1 MKNQLAFD
9 DSQINLAALKERAF
23 NLRWATQPADVIPL
37 TAADPDFMT
46 APEIV
51 NAIQSYAAAATFSYG
66 PAEGL
71 LEFRQAIVKFL
82 AEKRS
87 IYTDVNKVL
96 PVDSAAQ
103 GMMITARYCLQPGD
117 EAIVFD
123 PVDFLFKTSVE
134 NAGGKTVLFPIDVKT
149 GAIDFDVLQSLITPK
164 TKMLCLCNPLNPSG
178 KVFTKEELE
187 MFGNIAVENDLW
199 IMSDEI
205 WSDIV
210 YPGNT
215 FTSIASISKEIAE
228 HTITV
233 YGFSKSYGLAGLR
246 IGYIVAPG
254 ELVYEG
260 LMETSQMKTTAYG
273 ISTISQIAGTAAYNE
288 SFYWVE
294 AFIAHLTKMR
304 DMVVQRLNKM
314 KGVSCHLPQGCYVVF
329 PDISKTGKTSGYIAD
344 YLLQEARVAVVP
356 GAAKWFGPGAEGHIR
371 LCFATS
377 ETILTEALNRI
388 ELALAKM

>member
-1 MKNQLAFD
+1 MSKHLVFD
-9 DSQINLAALKERAF
+9 DSQINLSALRKRAY
-23 NLRWATQPADVIPL
+23 NLRWATQPEDVIPL
-37 TAADPDFMT
+37 TAADPDFMA

-51 NAIQSYAAAATFSYG
+51 NAIQQYAADGTFSYG

-71 LEFRQAIVKFL
+71 PEFRAAIVNFL
-82 AEKRS
+82 SEKRN
-87 IYTDVNKVL
+87 IVTDAQKVL

-103 GMMITARYCLQPGD
+103 GMMIAARYCLQPGD

-134 NAGGKTVLFPIDVKT
+134 NAGATTVLFPIDVKT
-149 GAIDFDVLQSLITPK
+149 GIVNIDLLRSLITPK
-164 TKMLCLCNPLNPSG
+164 TKMLCICNPLNPSG
-178 KVFTKEELE
+178 KVFTKSELE
-187 MFGNIAVENDLW
+187 VFGNIAVENDLW

-210 YPGNT
+210 YPGNH

-246 IGYIVAPG
+246 IGYVVAPSD
-254 ELVYEG
+254 LVYEG
-260 LMETSQMKTTAYG
+260 LLETSQMKTTAYG
-273 ISTISQIAGTAAYNE
+273 ISTVSQIAGTAAYNE
-288 SFYWVE
+288 AFYWVT
-294 AFIAHLTKMR
+294 AFLEHLEKMR
-304 DMVVQRLNKM
+304 NKVVSRLNKM

-329 PDISKTGKTSGYIAD
+329 PDIRQTGKSSVFIAD
-344 YLLQEARVAVVP
+344 YLLKEARVAVVP

-377 ETILTEALNRI
+377 ETILTEALNRM
-388 ELALAKM
+388 EAAFEKL